1 MADRKPRKTYV
12 LDETRYTMVLD
23 SINKANDIKNVPVE
37 ELPLLASEIRE
48 FLIEHISHTG
58 GHLASNLG
66 TVELTMAMH
75 LSFDLPE
82 DKLVWD
88 VGHQAYTHKI
98 LTGRKEGF
106 DSLRQYGGMSGF
118 PKRRESECDSF
129 DTGHSSTSISAGL
142 GYVKARDLSGGH
154 NYVVS
159 IIGDGALTGGLAL
172 EALNNAAENQSNFI
186 IVLNDNNMSISP
198 NVGAISSLL
207 TGIRGDN
214 AYRDINDNVKSSL
227 KKIPV
232 YGDKIVSQVQKAK
245 SGIKQLFLPG
255 MKFEDMGITYLGPVD
270 GHDIGK
276 LCKLFKIAKK
286 MNTSV
291 IVHVITEKGR
301 GYEPARLKPEKFHG
315 VSPFDVVTGKPV
327 AAAKTSYTEVFSRKI
342 CDMAQKDNRIVAI
355 TASMAAGTGLSRFQ
369 KRFPLRFFDVGIA
382 EEHAVTFAAGLA
394 AGGLKPYFAVYS
406 SFLQRGFDEILHDV
420 CIQGLPV
427 VFMIDRAGLVG
438 SDGETHQGIYDY
450 SYMNIIPGMTVMAPK
465 NRLEFMDMMEFAN
478 SFDGPVAIRYPRGS
492 VSDIFSDI
500 KNEVSYGKAERI
512 YDGEGTAIL
521 TIGASIEE
529 GAQVYK
535 LLKERGENP
544 SLINARF
551 ENPIDIGLI
560 KELENKH
567 EKLLTIE
574 ENISA
579 GGFGMNVLRAVNENR
594 INLKV
599 INAALPDEYI
609 QHGGVNKLKEV
620 YGFTPE
626 AIIEKLDSY

>member
-1 MADRKPRKTYV
+1 
-12 LDETRYTMVLD
+12 MVLD

-75 LSFDLPE
+75 LSFNLPE

-88 VGHQAYTHKI
+88 VGHQAYTHKL

-142 GYVKARDLSGGH
+142 GYIKARDLSGGH

-232 YGDKIVSQVQKAK
+232 YGDKIVSHVQKAK

>member
-88 VGHQAYTHKI
+88 VGHQAYTHKL

-529 GAQVYK
+529 GTQVYK

-594 INLKV
+594 FNLKV

>member
-1 MADRKPRKTYV
+1 
-12 LDETRYTMVLD
+12 MVLD

-88 VGHQAYTHKI
+88 VGHQAYTHKL

-512 YDGEGTAIL
+512 YDGKGTAIL

>member
-1 MADRKPRKTYV
+1 
-12 LDETRYTMVLD
+12 MVLD

-88 VGHQAYTHKI
+88 VGHQAYTHKL

-207 TGIRGDN
+207 TGIRG
-214 AYRDINDNVKSSL
+214 DNVKSSL

-500 KNEVSYGKAERI
+500 KNEVYYGKAERI

>member
-1 MADRKPRKTYV
+1 
-12 LDETRYTMVLD
+12 MVLD

-88 VGHQAYTHKI
+88 VGHQAYTHKL

-369 KRFPLRFFDVGIA
+369 KRFPLRFIDVGIA

-529 GAQVYK
+529 GTQVYK

-594 INLKV
+594 FNLKV

>member
-1 MADRKPRKTYV
+1 
-12 LDETRYTMVLD
+12 MVLD

-88 VGHQAYTHKI
+88 VGHQAYTHKL

-535 LLKERGENP
+535 LLKERGETP

>member
-1 MADRKPRKTYV
+1 
-12 LDETRYTMVLD
+12 MVLD

-88 VGHQAYTHKI
+88 VGHQAYTHKL

-500 KNEVSYGKAERI
+500 FSDIKNEVSYGKAERI

>member
-1 MADRKPRKTYV
+1 
-12 LDETRYTMVLD
+12 MVLD

-88 VGHQAYTHKI
+88 VGHQAYTHKL

-478 SFDGPVAIRYPRGS
+478 SFDGSVAIRYPRGS

>member
-1 MADRKPRKTYV
+1 
-12 LDETRYTMVLD
+12 MVLD

-88 VGHQAYTHKI
+88 VGHQAYTHKL

-315 VSPFDVVTGKPV
+315 VSPFDVVTGKTV

-512 YDGEGTAIL
+512 YAGEGTAIL

>member
-1 MADRKPRKTYV
+1 
-12 LDETRYTMVLD
+12 MVLD

-88 VGHQAYTHKI
+88 VGHQAYTHKL
-98 LTGRKEGF
+98 LTGRKDGF

-232 YGDKIVSQVQKAK
+232 YGDKIVSHVQKAK

-465 NRLEFMDMMEFAN
+465 NRLELMDMMEFAN
-478 SFDGPVAIRYPRGS
+478 SFDGPIAIRYPRGS

-500 KNEVSYGKAERI
+500 KNEISYGKAERI

-521 TIGASIEE
+521 TIGASVEE
-529 GAQVYK
+529 GAQIYK

-574 ENISA
+574 ENITA

>member
-1 MADRKPRKTYV
+1 
-12 LDETRYTMVLD
+12 MVLD

-88 VGHQAYTHKI
+88 VGHQAYTHKL

-232 YGDKIVSQVQKAK
+232 YGDKIVSHVQKAK

-301 GYEPARLKPEKFHG
+301 GYELARLKPEKFHG

-544 SLINARF
+544 SLIYARF
-551 ENPIDIGLI
+551 ENPIDIGLF

>member
-1 MADRKPRKTYV
+1 
-12 LDETRYTMVLD
+12 MVLD

-88 VGHQAYTHKI
+88 VGHQAYTHKL

-406 SFLQRGFDEILHDV
+406 SFLQRG
-420 CIQGLPV
+420 
-427 VFMIDRAGLVG
+427 
-438 SDGETHQGIYDY
+438 
-450 SYMNIIPGMTVMAPK
+450 
-465 NRLEFMDMMEFAN
+465 
-478 SFDGPVAIRYPRGS
+478 
-492 VSDIFSDI
+492 
-500 KNEVSYGKAERI
+500 
-512 YDGEGTAIL
+512 
-521 TIGASIEE
+521 
-529 GAQVYK
+529 
-535 LLKERGENP
+535 
-544 SLINARF
+544 
-551 ENPIDIGLI
+551 
-560 KELENKH
+560 
-567 EKLLTIE
+567 
-574 ENISA
+574 
-579 GGFGMNVLRAVNENR
+579 
-594 INLKV
+594 
-599 INAALPDEYI
+599 
-609 QHGGVNKLKEV
+609 
-620 YGFTPE
+620 
-626 AIIEKLDSY
+626 

>member
-1 MADRKPRKTYV
+1 
-12 LDETRYTMVLD
+12 MVLN

-232 YGDKIVSQVQKAK
+232 YGDKIVSHVQKAK

-420 CIQGLPV
+420 CIQRLPV

-465 NRLEFMDMMEFAN
+465 NRLELMDMMEFAN

-500 KNEVSYGKAERI
+500 KNEISYGKAERI
-512 YDGEGTAIL
+512 HDGEGTAIL
-521 TIGASIEE
+521 TIGASVEE

-574 ENISA
+574 ENITA

>member
-1 MADRKPRKTYV
+1 
-12 LDETRYTMVLD
+12 MVLD

-88 VGHQAYTHKI
+88 VGHQAYTHKL

-207 TGIRGDN
+207 TSIRGDN

-529 GAQVYK
+529 GTQVYK

-594 INLKV
+594 FNLKV

>member
-1 MADRKPRKTYV
+1 
-12 LDETRYTMVLD
+12 MVLD

-88 VGHQAYTHKI
+88 VGHQAYTHKL

-232 YGDKIVSQVQKAK
+232 YGDKIVSHVQKAK

-301 GYEPARLKPEKFHG
+301 GYELARLKPEKFHG

-450 SYMNIIPGMTVMAPK
+450 SYMNIIPRMTVMAPK

>member
-1 MADRKPRKTYV
+1 
-12 LDETRYTMVLD
+12 MVLD

-88 VGHQAYTHKI
+88 VGHQAYTHKL

-232 YGDKIVSQVQKAK
+232 YGDKIVSHVQKAK

-465 NRLEFMDMMEFAN
+465 NRLELMDMMEFAN

-521 TIGASIEE
+521 TIGASVEE
-529 GAQVYK
+529 GAQIYK

-574 ENISA
+574 ENITA

>member
-1 MADRKPRKTYV
+1 
-12 LDETRYTMVLD
+12 MVLD

-37 ELPLLASEIRE
+37 ELPLLATEIRE

-88 VGHQAYTHKI
+88 VGHQAYTHKL

-142 GYVKARDLSGGH
+142 GYVKARDLSGGN

-574 ENISA
+574 ENITA

>member
-1 MADRKPRKTYV
+1 
-12 LDETRYTMVLD
+12 MVLD

-88 VGHQAYTHKI
+88 VGHQAYTHKL

-382 EEHAVTFAAGLA
+382 EEHAVTFAAVLA

>member
-1 MADRKPRKTYV
+1 
-12 LDETRYTMVLD
+12 MVLD

-48 FLIEHISHTG
+48 FLIEHISHT
-58 GHLASNLG
+58 
-66 TVELTMAMH
+66 VELTMAMH

-88 VGHQAYTHKI
+88 VGHQAYTHKL

>member
-1 MADRKPRKTYV
+1 
-12 LDETRYTMVLD
+12 MVLD

-88 VGHQAYTHKI
+88 VGHQAYTHKL

-315 VSPFDVVTGKPV
+315 VSPFDVVTGKTV

-465 NRLEFMDMMEFAN
+465 NRLELMDMMEFAN

-535 LLKERGENP
+535 LLKERGEKP

>member
-1 MADRKPRKTYV
+1 
-12 LDETRYTMVLD
+12 MVLD

-88 VGHQAYTHKI
+88 VGHQAYTHKL

-327 AAAKTSYTEVFSRKI
+327 AASKTSYTEVFSRKI

-560 KELENKH
+560 KELKNKH

>member
-1 MADRKPRKTYV
+1 
-12 LDETRYTMVLD
+12 MVLD

-88 VGHQAYTHKI
+88 VGHQAYTHKL

-315 VSPFDVVTGKPV
+315 VSPFDVVTGKTV

-427 VFMIDRAGLVG
+427 VFIIDRAGLVG

-465 NRLEFMDMMEFAN
+465 NRLELMDMMEFAN

-529 GAQVYK
+529 GAQVYN

-567 EKLLTIE
+567 
-574 ENISA
+574 
-579 GGFGMNVLRAVNENR
+579 
-594 INLKV
+594 
-599 INAALPDEYI
+599 
-609 QHGGVNKLKEV
+609 
-620 YGFTPE
+620 
-626 AIIEKLDSY
+626 

>member
-1 MADRKPRKTYV
+1 
-12 LDETRYTMVLD
+12 MVLD

-75 LSFDLPE
+75 LSFNLPE

-88 VGHQAYTHKI
+88 VGHQAYTHKL

-232 YGDKIVSQVQKAK
+232 YGDKIVSHVQKAK

-427 VFMIDRAGLVG
+427 VLMIDRAGLVG

>member
-1 MADRKPRKTYV
+1 
-12 LDETRYTMVLD
+12 MVLD

-88 VGHQAYTHKI
+88 VGHQAYTHKL

-106 DSLRQYGGMSGF
+106 DSLREYGGMSGF

-315 VSPFDVVTGKPV
+315 VSPFDVVTGKTV

-574 ENISA
+574 ENITA

>member
-1 MADRKPRKTYV
+1 MI
-12 LDETRYTMVLD
+12 LDT
-23 SINKANDIKNVPVE
+23 INKANDIKNVPIE
-37 ELPLLASEIRE
+37 DLPRLASEIRE
-48 FLIEHISHTG
+48 FLIDHISRTG

-88 VGHQAYTHKI
+88 VGHQAYTHKL
-98 LTGRKEGF
+98 LTGRKAEF
-106 DSLRQYGGMSGF
+106 DTLRQFGGMSGF
-118 PKRRESECDSF
+118 PKRRESDCDCF

-142 GYVKARDLSGGH
+142 GYVKARDLAGGT

-159 IIGDGALTGGLAL
+159 IIGDGALTGGLAM
-172 EALNNAAENQSNFI
+172 EALNNAAENKSNFI

-198 NVGAISSLL
+198 NVGAVSSLL

-227 KKIPV
+227 KRIPV
-232 YGDKIVSQVQKAK
+232 YGDKIVSHVQKAK

-255 MKFEDMGITYLGPVD
+255 MKFEDMGLTYLGPVD
-270 GHDIGK
+270 GHDVGK
-276 LCKLFKIAKK
+276 LCKIFKIAKK

-301 GYEPARLKPEKFHG
+301 GYEPARLRPDRFHG
-315 VSPFDVVTGKPV
+315 VSPFDVTTGKPIAV
-327 AAAKTSYTEVFSRKI
+327 PKTTYTEVFSRKI
-342 CDMAQKDNRIVAI
+342 CEMASRDNKIVAI
-355 TASMAAGTGLSRFQ
+355 TASMASGTGLTRFQ

-406 SFLQRGFDEILHDV
+406 SFLQRAFDEILHDV
-420 CIQGLPV
+420 CIQRLPV
-427 VFMIDRAGLVG
+427 VFMIDRAGIVG
-438 SDGETHQGIYDY
+438 SDGETHQGIFDY

-478 SFDGPVAIRYPRGS
+478 SYDGPVSIRYPRGG
-492 VSDIFSDI
+492 VSDIFSDFKEDI
-500 KNEVSYGKAERI
+500 CYGKAERI

-521 TIGASIEE
+521 TVGASIEE
-529 GAQVYK
+529 GAQVYDK
-535 LLKERGENP
+535 LKARGENP

-551 ENPIDIGLI
+551 ENPVDIQLI
-560 KELENKH
+560 SELTAKH
-567 EKLLTIE
+567 DRLLTIE
-574 ENISA
+574 ENIGA
-579 GGFGMNVLRAVNENR
+579 GGFGMNVLRAVNENGYD
-594 INLKV
+594 IKV
-599 INAALPDEYI
+599 INASLPDEYMP
-609 QHGGVNKLKEV
+609 HGGVAKLKEA
-620 YGFTPE
+620 YGFTAD
-626 AIIEKLDSY
+626 AIIEKLDRSRKLV

>member
-88 VGHQAYTHKI
+88 VGHQAYTHKL

-478 SFDGPVAIRYPRGS
+478 SFDGSVAIRYPRGS

>member
-1 MADRKPRKTYV
+1 MI
-12 LDETRYTMVLD
+12 LD

-75 LSFDLPE
+75 LSFNLPE

-142 GYVKARDLSGGH
+142 GYVKARDLSGGQ
-154 NYVVS
+154 NFVVS

-214 AYRDINDNVKSSL
+214 AYRDINDNVKNSL

-255 MKFEDMGITYLGPVD
+255 MKFENMGITYLGPVD

-276 LCKLFKIAKK
+276 LCKMFKIAKK

-315 VSPFDVVTGKPV
+315 VSPFDVITGKPV
-327 AAAKTSYTEVFSRKI
+327 AVTKTSYTEVFSRKI

-355 TASMAAGTGLSRFQ
+355 TASMAAGTGLARFQ

-420 CIQGLPV
+420 CIQKLPV

-465 NRLEFMDMMEFAN
+465 NRLELMDMMEFAN

-551 ENPIDIGLI
+551 ENPIDIELI

-574 ENISA
+574 ENISS

-609 QHGGVNKLKEV
+609 QHGGVSKLKEV